1 MSVFVGN
8 GSEATL
14 EETLAFIDSIDLEH
28 IISTAPSHSPPLKT
42 HEEDSKRRPTATKK
56 KKTRRRSNLS
66 SSTRL
71 QQRKKAELL
80 YLRRRIQEMEQY
92 IEQRKTQLPQ
102 MLNSHMALDY
112 STDKTTSWFELAAIN
127 YQARLESEETNR
139 GLKAIM
145 ATQMQVSDTLREIVQ
160 MQGSFQEEDML
171 YTEALATPDSR

>member
-8 GSEATL
+8 DSEATL

-28 IISTAPSHSPPLKT
+28 IISTAPSHSLPLKT

-66 SSTRL
+66 SSTQL

-102 MLNSHMALDY
+102 MLNSRMALDY

-145 ATQMQVSDTLREIVQ
+145 ATQVQVSDTLREIVQ
-160 MQGSFQEEDML
+160 MQGSFQEEVML